1 MGGWHFWLSQH
12 LKTFIAIHNSIL
24 IKHYIA
30 IFPLQWVYVLDIVH
44 QVLGWCGLSA
54 VDPAL
59 TAEVVLR
66 LALVFEA
73 SAALDSGSDKKSKSG
88 RRQQ

>member
-1 MGGWHFWLSQH
+1 M
-12 LKTFIAIHNSIL
+12 
-24 IKHYIA
+24 
-30 IFPLQWVYVLDIVH
+30 H

-73 SAALDSGSDKKSKSG
+73 FATLDDKKNKSG
-88 RRQQ
+88 MWLLIFNNLLCIIIYVVSFIQPVSKITERVIISGVGN